1 MKILHVC
8 SYYITSKLYKNLVE
22 KLEEEGFYNEVY
34 IPINSQSFENKYIG
48 KKSDKT
54 NYIYS
59 NCFNKIDRVSFNLKN
74 NKIYSDLNEKVDL
87 DSIDVVHA
95 HSLFVNGYVAYKLK
109 RDKNIDYI
117 VAVRN
122 TDVNTFF
129 KKMIHLRK
137 LGIDILKNAKKI
149 IFISSRYQD
158 FVIDNY
164 IPEHLKEE
172 IKQKSIV
179 VPNGIDEFWFNNLEL
194 EPKIIKKNNIKL
206 IYVGKLDKNKNIRT
220 SIEVI
225 NKLNKMGYNATL
237 DIVGD
242 GPEFTKLKELE
253 NRAEYKNKITLYG
266 YMEKEDIMNLYR
278 KNDIFIM
285 PSKYETFG
293 LVYIEAITQ
302 GLPVIYTRGQGFDGY
317 FDEGTVGYGVKYDDV
332 EEITDSILK
341 IFEKEI
347 WNFKDIEEE
356 LKGSFD
362 WKNVALEYKKIYC
375 DIKNSD
381 SVL

>member
-34 IPINSQSFENKYIG
+34 IPINSQSFEHKYIG

-74 NKIYSDLNEKVDL
+74 NKIYSDLNKKVDL

-137 LGIDILKNAKKI
+137 LGIDILKNAKK
-149 IFISSRYQD
+149 
-158 FVIDNY
+158 
-164 IPEHLKEE
+164 
-172 IKQKSIV
+172 
-179 VPNGIDEFWFNNLEL
+179 
-194 EPKIIKKNNIKL
+194 
-206 IYVGKLDKNKNIRT
+206 
-220 SIEVI
+220 
-225 NKLNKMGYNATL
+225 
-237 DIVGD
+237 
-242 GPEFTKLKELE
+242 
-253 NRAEYKNKITLYG
+253 
-266 YMEKEDIMNLYR
+266 
-278 KNDIFIM
+278 
-285 PSKYETFG
+285 
-293 LVYIEAITQ
+293 
-302 GLPVIYTRGQGFDGY
+302 
-317 FDEGTVGYGVKYDDV
+317 
-332 EEITDSILK
+332 
-341 IFEKEI
+341 
-347 WNFKDIEEE
+347 
-356 LKGSFD
+356 
-362 WKNVALEYKKIYC
+362 
-375 DIKNSD
+375 
-381 SVL
+381 

>member
-1 MKILHVC
+1 M
-8 SYYITSKLYKNLVE
+8 
-22 KLEEEGFYNEVY
+22 
-34 IPINSQSFENKYIG
+34 
-48 KKSDKT
+48 
-54 NYIYS
+54 
-59 NCFNKIDRVSFNLKN
+59 
-74 NKIYSDLNEKVDL
+74 
-87 DSIDVVHA
+87 
-95 HSLFVNGYVAYKLK
+95 
-109 RDKNIDYI
+109 
-117 VAVRN
+117 
-122 TDVNTFF
+122 
-129 KKMIHLRK
+129 
-137 LGIDILKNAKKI
+137 
-149 IFISSRYQD
+149 
-158 FVIDNY
+158 
-164 IPEHLKEE
+164 
-172 IKQKSIV
+172 
-179 VPNGIDEFWFNNLEL
+179 
-194 EPKIIKKNNIKL
+194 IKKDNIKL

-341 IFEKEI
+341 ILEKEI
-347 WNFKDIEEE
+347 WNFKDIEVE